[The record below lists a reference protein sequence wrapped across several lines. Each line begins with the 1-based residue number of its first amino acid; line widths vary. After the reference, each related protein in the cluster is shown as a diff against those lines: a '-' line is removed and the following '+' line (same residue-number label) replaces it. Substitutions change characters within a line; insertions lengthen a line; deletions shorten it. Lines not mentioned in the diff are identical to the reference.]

1 MNIRRLLVPT
11 DFGPCSQAA
20 MLKACHLAEAS
31 GAELHLVHVAGELDD
46 DGRRRLMEKLH
57 RAVEPHFELALTV
70 RRQVLHGSPA
80 GEVVE
85 YGRQHDV
92 DLIVM
97 GTHGRVGLAHWA
109 VGSVTERVIRLAGCS
124 VLVVKPADAEQNQEL
139 SQAARILHDAFGSRM
154 DGKRNEIQAQL
165 IGRLSREL
173 GVSEVR
179 AEAQLQQLEG
189 LGVLAWSKP
198 AADSSP
204 PAGEQLQI
212 NPAALRPDVPGG
224 STRLVV
230 HGEPAPAIDLLQR
243 AVASRATDVHIDPAD
258 DDQWV
263 VRFRIDGNIERY
275 CLLDHDVALHLL
287 HQFKLSADLD
297 IADPFHAQEG
307 RMRLP
312 QFLTDLEVRVTAA
325 PVAGGPAVS
334 LRIFDRDRESYSL
347 GDVGLTAV
355 SMEAVQRMLQNL
367 EGLVLVTGPT
377 GSGKTTTVYS
387 MLRILGE
394 GKRNLVSIED
404 PLEHAVPF
412 MRQMAVDE
420 RHDVSMLSGL
430 RTILRMD
437 PDIVFVGEIRDSETA
452 EIAMRAAGAGRCVFS
467 TLHTRD
473 VAATVTALRDLRVD
487 NRSLAANLTGV
498 INQRLVRRLCP
509 KCSQRVPITASQRD
523 GFIGLQIEPPD
534 HLHQSAGCSACRG
547 TGFLGRVGVFESAF
561 VDDSISQAIVAG
573 AAETEL
579 RTLIR
584 SAGNPSLTAD
594 ALSKVR
600 DGWTSYDEAMMLRW
614 L

>member
-1 MNIRRLLVPT
+1 M
-11 DFGPCSQAA
+11 S
-20 MLKACHLAEAS
+20 KACQLAEGAA
-31 GAELHLVHVAGELDD
+31 AELHLVHVAGEVDD
-46 DGRRRLMEKLH
+46 DGRRRLLEKLH

-70 RRQVLHGSPA
+70 RRQILQGSPA
-80 GEVVE
+80 GEIVK
-85 YGRQHDV
+85 YGRGHDV

-109 VGSVTERVIRLAGCS
+109 VGSVTERVIRSAGCS
-124 VLVVKPADAEQNQEL
+124 VLVVRPTDGDQNQDL
-139 SQAARILHDAFGSRM
+139 TRAAGILHDAFGSRM
-154 DGKRNEIQAQL
+154 EGKRNETHAQL
-165 IGRLSREL
+165 MGRLAREL
-173 GVSEVR
+173 SVSEVR
-179 AEAQLQQLEG
+179 AAAQVQQLEE
-189 LGVLAWSKP
+189 LGVLAWIEP
-198 AADSSP
+198 AADSN
-204 PAGEQLQI
+204 PAGGVEHWLI
-212 NPAALRPDVPGG
+212 NPAALRPDAPGG

-263 VRFRIDGNIERY
+263 VRFRIDGVIERY

-287 HQFKLSADLD
+287 HQFKLSANLD
-297 IADPFHAQEG
+297 IADPFRAQEG

-325 PVAGGPAVS
+325 PVAGGAAVS

-355 SMEAVQRMLQNL
+355 AMQTVQRMLQNL
-367 EGLVLVTGPT
+367 EGVVLVTGPT

-387 MLRILGE
+387 MLRTLGD
-394 GKRNLVSIED
+394 GRRNLVAIED
-404 PLEHAVPF
+404 PVEHAVPF

-437 PDIVFVGEIRDSETA
+437 PDIIFVGEIRDSETA
-452 EIAMRAAGAGRCVFS
+452 EIAMRAARSGRCVVS

-509 KCSQRVPITASQRD
+509 QCSQRVPIIASQRD
-523 GFIGLQIEPPD
+523 EFLALQIEPPD
-534 HLHQSAGCSACRG
+534 HLYRNAGCSACRG
-547 TGFLGRVGVFESAF
+547 TGFLGRVGVFEAAF
-561 VDDSISQAIVAG
+561 IDDSISQAIVAG
-573 AAETEL
+573 ATEAEM

-594 ALSKVR
+594 ALSKAR
-600 DGWTSYDEAMMLRW
+600 DGWTSYDEALMLRW
-614 L
+614 Q